1 MLLNPGRLSNP
12 QSRAGRQRPAF
23 FYWLPDVQALKHRLC
38 HSDQPVSRIARQ
50 RLSQTTVAH
59 LSRNSQSISTQSVT
73 SSLVV
78 LSRVGPAH
86 LCPFGSRLATSGER
100 RADIGGMIG
109 HLPEDPDFRLLP
121 SGPAKS
127 RSKGALFGFDPDCGR
142 ETDFWMASAILI
154 LSPLL
159 QIKKRTKQ

>member
-1 MLLNPGRLSNP
+1 MLLNPERLSNP

-23 FYWLPDVQALKHRLC
+23 FYWLPDVHLLKHRLC

-59 LSRNSQSISTQSVT
+59 LSRNSQSQNSHGVT
-73 SSLVV
+73 SLRAVP
-78 LSRVGPAH
+78 SRVGSAH
-86 LCPFGSRLATSGER
+86 LCPFGSRLATSEKC
-100 RADIGGMIG
+100 RADIGGMTG

-159 QIKKRTKQ
+159 QTKKRSKQ

>member
-1 MLLNPGRLSNP
+1 MLLNPERLSNP

-50 RLSQTTVAH
+50 RLSQTAVAH

-78 LSRVGPAH
+78 LSRVGSAH
-86 LCPFGSRLATSGER
+86 LCPFGSRLATSEKC
-100 RADIGGMIG
+100 RADIGGMTG

-127 RSKGALFGFDPDCGR
+127 RSKGALFGVDPDCGR

-159 QIKKRTKQ
+159 QKKKRTKQ